1 MVYTGRGDA
10 GRTDLSSGERVSK
23 SSERVEAYGTLDEA
37 NSIIGMARNKAQTG
51 ENERRLKQMQN
62 HLHALQ
68 AEIACRGP
76 DVFIEKGEVEYLE
89 DVCDKVQSEIP
100 PLTDFVLAGGAGG
113 CESGALLHHARSVTR
128 RAERRIVDLH
138 GEEELRSPVLS
149 YVNRLSDA
157 LFLMARHENQK
168 AGVEEE
174 NPSY

>member
-37 NSIIGMARNKAQTG
+37 NSIIGMARSKAQTG

-68 AEIACRGP
+68 AEIACRSP
-76 DVFIEKGEVEYLE
+76 DVFIEKEEVEYLE
-89 DVCDKVQSEIP
+89 DVCDEVQSEIP
-100 PLTDFVLAGGAGG
+100 PLTDFVLAGG

-128 RAERRIVDLH
+128 RAERRIVELH

-149 YVNRLSDA
+149 YINRLSDA
-157 LFLMARHENQK
+157 LFLVARHENQK